1 MTAPKEIQEEKVVVS
16 APSLES
22 EINTARIN
30 QLELKLETLSL
41 ITESMWNILKQHGLE
56 DSVDLKTE
64 MAAVIG
70 ARAERDAITVECANC
85 NSTEKVLSGVC
96 GQCGEPLGYKGH
108 ISPFD
113 Y

>member
-1 MTAPKEIQEEKVVVS
+1 MTATTEALEEKLVVS
-16 APSLES
+16 SPSLES

-70 ARAERDAITVECANC
+70 ARAERDAITIDCANC
-85 NSTEKVLSGVC
+85 NSTEKVLLGVC
-96 GQCGEPLGYKGH
+96 SQCGEPLGYKGH

>member
-1 MTAPKEIQEEKVVVS
+1 MTLNNDSIEEKLVTS

-56 DSVDLKTE
+56 DSVDLKAE

-70 ARAERDAITVECANC
+70 ARAERDTITIDCANC

-96 GQCGEPLGYKGH
+96 SQCGEPLGYKGH